1 MKLGRVG
8 VSSLVKGGCHP
19 PRKTLPSPHSV
30 NHSPMN
36 EDRPSFTVRLRE
48 KLVPHKGFHIS
59 STGGSCKINPSRL
72 GLVTDNMLQAIL
84 ARYCVDLLVIRLLIK
99 PSSYLLKHHC
109 C

>member
-8 VSSLVKGGCHP
+8 VSSLVKGGFHP

-48 KLVPHKGFHIS
+48 KLALIRVF
-59 STGGSCKINPSRL
+59 TYRALVEVARL
-72 GLVTDNMLQAIL
+72 IRHAWAWLLTICCRLYLRVTAWI
-84 ARYCVDLLVIRLLIK
+84 CW
-99 PSSYLLKHHC
+99 
-109 C
+109 